1 MESPLHRKQ
10 RVHVPDDMIG
20 IEGQPWLSGRNN
32 RAIDQGRSRLLMI
45 GAFFLFGFS
54 AIGVRL
60 IELAL
65 PSAQRPGIMQLSS
78 RAVDIAERADIVD
91 RNGIVIATNLKTAS
105 LEADTTEVTD
115 DKEAVRALSEVLPAL
130 DSKRVMKQLASG
142 KRYVVLHNDLSPRQ
156 QRAINELGIPGLR
169 FTRDERRLYPQ
180 DNLAAHAVGYVDV
193 DNHGLSGIERAL
205 DDRLIQGGE
214 PLQLS
219 LDLRVQHAL
228 RDEMLRSIAKFNAI
242 GAAGLVMDVNN
253 GEVLGLVS
261 LPDFDPNGKQENKN
275 EAQFNRV
282 TLGTYEMGSTFKVFT
297 AAMTLD
303 AGLAGL
309 DDIYDATNPIRI
321 SRFTIND
328 FHAKRRPL
336 SVTEIF
342 LYSSN
347 IGSAKM
353 ALHVGANRQQEFL
366 AKLGLMRKPEFEL
379 REMGTPS
386 WPRPWQEISA
396 MTVAYGHGMAV
407 SPLQLSVGVASLV
420 NGGRLVRPTLIRHAP
435 DTLPQPPGPAV
446 VSEKTSKQMRYLMR
460 LVVGSPEGTGKQADV
475 PGYEVAGK
483 TGTADKQQSG
493 RYRKDA
499 RISSFVG
506 MFPASQPRYLVF
518 VMLDEPKGIKETF
531 NYATAGWT
539 AAPAAGAIIGRIAP
553 MLGVAPIPVEID
565 GARLAAFGGVN

>member
-1 MESPLHRKQ
+1 MDAPLHRRQ
-10 RVHVPDDMIG
+10 RVHVPDDMVG
-20 IEGQPWLSGRNN
+20 IDSQPWLSGRNN
-32 RAIDQGRSRLLMI
+32 SAIDLGRNRLLMV
-45 GAFFLFGFS
+45 GAIFLFGFL
-54 AIGVRL
+54 AIGARL
-60 IELAL
+60 VELAF
-65 PSAQRPGIMQLSS
+65 PFGQNPGMMQL
-78 RAVDIAERADIVD
+78 AAGANVTVERADIVD

-105 LEADTTEVTD
+105 LEADTMEVPD
-115 DKEAVRALSEVLPAL
+115 HAVAVKRLLDILPGIDAKRAV
-130 DSKRVMKQLASG
+130 KQLASG

-156 QRAINELGIPGLR
+156 QHAINELGIPGFR
-169 FTRDERRLYPQ
+169 FTSDERRLYPQ
-180 DNLAAHAVGYVDV
+180 DNLVAHAVGYVDV
-193 DNHGLSGIERAL
+193 DNHGLAGVERAM
-205 DDRLIQGGE
+205 DERLMLGGA

-228 RDEMLRSIAKFNAI
+228 RDEMIRAVAKFHAI
-242 GAAGLVMDVNN
+242 GAAGLIMDVNN
-253 GEVLGLVS
+253 GEVLALAS
-261 LPDFDPNGKQENKN
+261 LPDFDPNGKQQNKS

-297 AAMTLD
+297 TAMILD
-303 AGLAGL
+303 SGLAGL
-309 DDIYDATNPIRI
+309 NDIYDATNPIQI
-321 SRFTIND
+321 SRFTISD

-353 ALHVGANRQQEFL
+353 ALHVGAEGQKAFL
-366 AKLGLMRKPEFEL
+366 GKLGMMHRPEFEL
-379 REMGTPS
+379 REIGNPT
-386 WPRPWQEISA
+386 WPRPWPEVST
-396 MTVAYGHGMAV
+396 MTVAFGHGMAV
-407 SPLQLSVGVASLV
+407 SPLQLSIGVASLV
-420 NGGRLVRPTLIRHAP
+420 NGGRLVRPTLVRQGPEVARP
-435 DTLPQPPGPAV
+435 MGPAV
-446 VSEKTSKQMRYLMR
+446 VSGKTSEHMRYLMR
-460 LVVGSPEGTGKQADV
+460 LVVASPEGTGKQADV

-483 TGTADKQQSG
+483 TGTADKQQAG

-539 AAPAAGAIIGRIAP
+539 AAPTAGAVILRIAP
-553 MLGVAPIPVEID
+553 LLGVAPIPVEVD